1 VNPLK
6 KLKTT
11 NEIRKMRAQV
21 RRERLQEQIPL
32 TPRDQRKRVQ
42 RRAILFVY
50 LGIVAYLATRIL
62 FDAEILL
69 AVLVSATVFV
79 LLMALGLPKVK
90 NQ

>member
-1 VNPLK
+1 
-6 KLKTT
+6 
-11 NEIRKMRAQV
+11 MRAQV